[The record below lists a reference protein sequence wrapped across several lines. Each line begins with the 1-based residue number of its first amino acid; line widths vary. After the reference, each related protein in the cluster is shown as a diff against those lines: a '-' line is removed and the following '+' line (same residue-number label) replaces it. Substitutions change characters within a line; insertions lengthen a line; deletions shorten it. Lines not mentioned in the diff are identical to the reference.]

1 MSNGNFFENETFNLF
16 YKMIEDMVDR
26 KIANAMQNGESSEY
40 GVIISATNNEDNTKT
55 ISAVVEIIKNGIQ
68 TGEIKNN
75 TNDMLA
81 AGDKVRV
88 TSVNGNWSNSYIS
101 LKCGI
106 TN

>member
-1 MSNGNFFENETFNLF
+1 MEE
-16 YKMIEDMVDR
+16 MVDS
-26 KIANAMQNGESSEY
+26 KIASAMNNSESSEY
-40 GVIISATNNEDNTKT
+40 GVVVSVTNNEDDTKT
-55 ISAVVEIIKNGIQ
+55 VSAVVEILKNGIQ

-75 TNDMLA
+75 TNDILI

>member
-1 MSNGNFFENETFNLF
+1 MNKDFFENETFSLF
-16 YKMIEDMVDR
+16 YRMIEEMVDS
-26 KIANAMQNGESSEY
+26 KIASAMNNSESSEY
-40 GVIISATNNEDNTKT
+40 GVVVSVTNNEDDTKT
-55 ISAVVEIIKNGIQ
+55 VSAVVEILKNGIQ

>member
-1 MSNGNFFENETFNLF
+1 MNKDFFKNETFSLF
-16 YKMIEDMVDR
+16 YRMIEEMVDS
-26 KIANAMQNGESSEY
+26 KIASTMNNSESSEY
-40 GVIISATNNEDNTKT
+40 GVVVSVTNNEDGTKT
-55 ISAVVEIIKNGIQ
+55 VSAVVEILKNGIQ

-81 AGDKVRV
+81 VGDKVRV

>member
-1 MSNGNFFENETFNLF
+1 MNKDFFKNETFSLF
-16 YKMIEDMVDR
+16 YRMMEEMVDS
-26 KIANAMQNGESSEY
+26 KIASAMNNSESSEY
-40 GVIISATNNEDNTKT
+40 GVVVSVTNNEDDTKT
-55 ISAVVEIIKNGIQ
+55 VSAVVEILKNGIQ

-75 TNDMLA
+75 TNDILI